1 VGAAWDEALGA
12 GRPAV
17 LEAVTDPEVPPLPP
31 HITLEQARHFAE
43 AVVRG
48 DPDRGG
54 MVRQSLR
61 QMVAGILPER

>member
-1 VGAAWDEALGA
+1 
-12 GRPAV
+12 V